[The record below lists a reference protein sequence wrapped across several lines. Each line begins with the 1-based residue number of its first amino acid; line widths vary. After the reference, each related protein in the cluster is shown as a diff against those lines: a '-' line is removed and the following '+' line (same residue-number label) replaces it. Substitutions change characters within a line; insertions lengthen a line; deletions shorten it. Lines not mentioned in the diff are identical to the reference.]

1 MCNLTSCIKV
11 ASDFVSP
18 QCSGKCLEL
27 IDANRRLANVRR
39 RKREDV
45 LQLKTMMMCAWEEMD
60 RWQQTDGSAGGK
72 GLVIN
77 ALISP
82 IARITSTDAE

>member
-1 MCNLTSCIKV
+1 
-11 ASDFVSP
+11 
-18 QCSGKCLEL
+18 
-27 IDANRRLANVRR
+27 
-39 RKREDV
+39 V

-60 RWQQTDGSAGGK
+60 RWQQKDGGAGRN

-82 IARITSTDAE
+82 IARISSTVAE

>member
-1 MCNLTSCIKV
+1 VCNLTSCIKV
-11 ASDFVSP
+11 ACDFVSP
-18 QCSGKCLEL
+18 HCSRKCLEL
-27 IDANRRLANVRR
+27 IDANRRFANVRG

-60 RWQQTDGSAGGK
+60 RWQQTDGTAGRK

-82 IARITSTDAE
+82 IARITADAE